1 MGTQWAK
8 NVSLLT
14 NFVTQF
20 LKSSMITNYQKL
32 RSGNG
37 ELGEPR
43 GDGTS
48 EILSLWDEAAAA
60 AAARAAA
67 AVAEAEFCCC

>member
-1 MGTQWAK
+1 
-8 NVSLLT
+8 
-14 NFVTQF
+14 
-20 LKSSMITNYQKL
+20 MITNYQKL

-67 AVAEAEFCCC
+67 AAAEAEFCCC